1 MAHAKLTDQDHSR
14 EWPPFLR
21 SAFKKTAGYQ
31 AQSEAPIVVAMGQ
44 KDSIQRLE
52 KLISQNPIIHV
63 ADNYDEQFAEL
74 QLSLDAFLY
83 RANET
88 IQRNSIKEK
97 LQAHY
102 GAKKSWELG
111 SWVYYPWRQELVH
124 VLAEED
130 FTSLRTIRNRDLIA
144 REEQHKL
151 YDFPVAC
158 VGMSVGS
165 ASALS
170 LVLSGVSRQLKL
182 ADGAVISGSNLNRIL
197 TGVNNVGVGKALAI
211 ARMAYEMNP
220 YQQIAR
226 FDKVTR
232 DSIEGLFDKPWP
244 ARAVIDEIDDLEI
257 KIRLRLEAKKR
268 KLPVIMATELAD
280 SVMLDVERF
289 DLEPSRPLFHGLV
302 PDIERILDK
311 QDMNH
316 REWQKH
322 AAAIIG
328 TKNMPIILQKSLLKI
343 GTTIVT
349 HPQLGS
355 TVLVTGGVTTYAVK
369 RIVTGQSMP
378 SGRTAISL
386 DHLLV
391 PGEYKKLRHRVS
403 HRRHTN
409 ILRKSLD
416 SM

>member
-1 MAHAKLTDQDHSR
+1 MAHSKLTDQDHSA
-14 EWPPFLR
+14 EWPGFLQ
-21 SAFKKTAGYQ
+21 SAKKKTKSYVSD
-31 AQSEAPIVVAMGQ
+31 SEKPVIINMAKKNAKEQ
-44 KDSIQRLE
+44 LQRLIE
-52 KLISQNPIIHV
+52 SSPIINII
-63 ADNYDEQFAEL
+63 DNYDEQFAEL

-88 IQRNSIKEK
+88 IQRNSIKDK
-97 LQAHY
+97 LDEHY
-102 GAKKSWELG
+102 AGRESWELG

-130 FTSLRTIRNRDLIA
+130 FVNLRTIRNRDLINKT
-144 REEQHKL
+144 EQQQL
-151 YDFPVAC
+151 YDFSVAC

-170 LVLSGVSRQLKL
+170 LVLSGASRQLKV
-182 ADGAVISGSNLNRIL
+182 ADGAVISGSNLNRIM
-197 TGVNNVGVGKALAI
+197 TGVNNVGIGKSVAM

-220 YQQIAR
+220 YIQMQR
-226 FDKVTR
+226 FDKITSK
-232 DSIEGLFDKPWP
+232 SIGELFDKPWTV
-244 ARAVIDEIDDLEI
+244 RAVIDEIDDLEI

-268 KLPVIMATELAD
+268 RLPVIMATELGD
-280 SVMLDVERF
+280 TVMLDVERF
-289 DLEPSRPLFHGLV
+289 DLEPDRPLFHGLV
-302 PDIERILDK
+302 PDIEKILYK
-311 QDMNH
+311 KDMNH

-328 TKNMPIILQKSLLKI
+328 TKNMPITLQKSLLKI

-355 TVLVTGGVTTYAVK
+355 TVLMTGGVTTYAIK
-369 RIVTGQSMP
+369 RIASGQAMP
-378 SGRTAISL
+378 SGRSVISL

-391 PGEYKKLRHRVS
+391 PDEYANRQHRRA
-403 HRRHTN
+403 HRRHTK

>member
-1 MAHAKLTDQDHSR
+1 MAHTKLSDIDHSK
-14 EWPPFLR
+14 EWPKFLQAANR
-21 SAFKKTAGYQ
+21 KTIDQ
-31 AQSEAPIVVAMGQ
+31 SQSEAPIIVLMGNKDAEKKLQQLVA
-44 KDSIQRLE
+44 KYSI
-52 KLISQNPIIHV
+52 SHII
-63 ADNYDEQFAEL
+63 DNYDEQFAEL
-74 QLSLDAFLY
+74 QLSLDAHLY

-88 IQRNSIKEK
+88 IQRNSIEQK
-97 LQAHY
+97 LQEHY
-102 GAKKSWELG
+102 ASRQSWKLG

-130 FTSLRTIRNRDLIA
+130 FTNLRTIRNRDLINKN
-144 REEQHKL
+144 EQEQL
-151 YDFPVAC
+151 YNFSVAC

-170 LVLSGVSRQLKL
+170 LVLSGASRQLKV

-197 TGVNNVGVGKALAI
+197 TGVNNVGVGKALAM

-220 YQQIAR
+220 YMEISC
-226 FDKVTR
+226 FDKITG
-232 DSIEGLFDKPWP
+232 DSIKRLFDYPWP
-244 ARAVIDEIDDLEI
+244 IHAVIDEIDDLEI

-289 DLEPSRPLFHGLV
+289 DLQPDRPLFHGLV
-302 PDIERILDK
+302 PDIEKILQRK
-311 QDMNH
+311 DMNH

-322 AAAIIG
+322 AAAIIQ
-328 TKNMPIILQKSLLKI
+328 TKNMPVILQKSLLKI

-355 TVLVTGGVTTYAVK
+355 TVMITGGVTTYAVK
-369 RIVTGQSMP
+369 RIATGQAMP
-378 SGRTAISL
+378 SGRTTISL

-391 PGEYKKLRHRVS
+391 PDEYSKLKHKVQ
-403 HRRHTN
+403 HRRHTK

>member
-1 MAHAKLTDQDHSR
+1 MAHARLTNQDHSA
-14 EWPPFLR
+14 EWPSFLQ
-21 SAFKKTAGYQ
+21 AAKKLTEASGS
-31 AQSEAPIVVAMGQ
+31 QSETPVIVDMGQ
-44 KDSIQRLE
+44 KNAQKPLRELVS
-52 KLISQNPIIHV
+52 SHPVANII
-63 ADNYDEQFAEL
+63 DNYDEQFAEL

-88 IQRNSIKEK
+88 IQVNSIKEK
-97 LQAHY
+97 LREHY
-102 GAKKSWELG
+102 GQKKAWGLG

-130 FTSLRTIRNRDLIA
+130 FTSLRTIRNRDLINA
-144 REEQHKL
+144 DEQKTL
-151 YDFPVAC
+151 YGFSVAC

-170 LVLSGVSRQLKL
+170 LVLSGVSRQLKV

-197 TGVNNVGVGKALAI
+197 TGVSDVGIEKSLSV
-211 ARMAYEMNP
+211 ARRAYEMNP
-220 YQQIAR
+220 YMQIKR
-226 FDKVTR
+226 FTKITS
-232 DSIEGLFDKPWP
+232 DSIEGLFDRPWP
-244 ARAVIDEIDDLEI
+244 VNAVIDEIDDLEI

-268 KLPVIMATELAD
+268 KLPVIMATELGD

-289 DLEPSRPLFHGLV
+289 DLEPQRQLFHGLV
-302 PDIERILDK
+302 PNIEKILERKDI
-311 QDMNH
+311 NH

-322 AAAIIG
+322 AASIIQ

-343 GTTIVT
+343 GSSIVT

-355 TVLVTGGVTTYAVK
+355 TVLMTGGVTTYAIK
-369 RIVTGQSMP
+369 RIALKQTMP

-386 DHLLV
+386 DELLV
-391 PGEYKKLRHRVS
+391 PDYRKRAHRQA
-403 HRRHTN
+403 HRRHTK

-416 SM
+416 AM